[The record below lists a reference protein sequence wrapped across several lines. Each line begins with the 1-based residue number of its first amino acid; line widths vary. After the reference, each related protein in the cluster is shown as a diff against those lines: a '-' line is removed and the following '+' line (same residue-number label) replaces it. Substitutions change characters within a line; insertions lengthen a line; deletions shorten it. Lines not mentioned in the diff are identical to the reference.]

1 MRIHHGDQKFTDA
14 QMKKMMEGMWKI
26 MLAEFIAGFI
36 MIMTLDFLIKVL
48 PPGLAPGE
56 GPALAGAHAGFLVWL
71 GFVLPTMISTVIWG
85 GDMKKWM
92 ATKIA
97 VSASYRLI
105 VLLVAGYVL
114 GTW

>member
-1 MRIHHGDQKFTDA
+1 MRIHHGDQKFTDT

-26 MLAEFIAGFI
+26 LTLEFIAGFI

-48 PPGLAPGE
+48 PPGLAPGQ

-92 ATKIA
+92 TTKIA

-105 VLLVAGYVL
+105 ALLVAGYVL